1 MYRCTLLALL
11 AAAAIGNACL
21 PAAAAEP
28 PAMVQ
33 LPAGARV
40 GVVSL
45 LDGEVTHF
53 HAAPHLE
60 NSYLKTYPV
69 GWAVGTMLLTTVR
82 APLTQRGLSAVPLA
96 AGDALA
102 RARERCFL
110 NAALQ
115 KGLPKECAPLY
126 AQLAA
131 AAHVDA
137 LIVLGPGRNDAAH
150 SGGAR
155 RRELPDYLRGW
166 CLVTGEGDATAAP
179 QLLDLSE
186 LLLVAID
193 SGRARL
199 ADREWDASAA
209 RWSGYRA
216 PADLKAIPAAQLDEL
231 QPLYAAMLQHQAD
244 GLLQHL
250 QVSR

>member
-1 MYRCTLLALL
+1 MNRCTLMVLL
-11 AAAAIGNACL
+11 AGAAIGNACV

-28 PAMVQ
+28 AAMVQ

-53 HAAPHLE
+53 HAASHLE

-69 GWAVGTMLLTTVR
+69 GWPVGTMLLMTVR
-82 APLTQRGLSAVPLA
+82 GPLTQRGLLAVPLA
-96 AGDALA
+96 ASDALA

-110 NAALQ
+110 NASLQ
-115 KGLPKECAPLY
+115 KGLPKECAALY

-131 AAHVDA
+131 AARVDA
-137 LIVLGPGRNDAAH
+137 LIVLGPGRNDSTH
-150 SGGAR
+150 SGSAR

-166 CLVTGEGDATAAP
+166 CLVTGEGDASAAP

-186 LLLVAID
+186 LLLIAID
-193 SGRARL
+193 SRGARL

-209 RWSGYRA
+209 SWNGYRA
-216 PADLKAIPAAQLDEL
+216 PTDLKAIPAAQLDQL

-244 GLLQHL
+244 GLLLHL
-250 QVSR
+250 QVGH

>member
-1 MYRCTLLALL
+1 MNRCTLMVLL
-11 AAAAIGNACL
+11 AVTAIGKVCL
-21 PAAAAEP
+21 PAVAAQP
-28 PAMVQ
+28 VAMAP

-40 GVVSL
+40 GVINL

-69 GWAVGTMLLTTVR
+69 SWPVGSMLLTTVR
-82 APLTQRGLSAVPLA
+82 APLTQRGLVAVPLTA
-96 AGDALA
+96 SEALS

-131 AAHVDA
+131 AAQVDA

-150 SGGAR
+150 SGSAR

-166 CLVTGEGDATAAP
+166 CVVTGEGAAATPP

-186 LLLVAID
+186 LLLIAID
-193 SGRARL
+193 SGSARL
-199 ADREWDASAA
+199 ADREWDASGQP
-209 RWSGYRA
+209 WSGYRA
-216 PADLKAIPAAQLDEL
+216 PPDLKAIPAAQLDEL

-244 GLLQHL
+244 ALLQRL

>member
-1 MYRCTLLALL
+1 MNRCTLMVLL
-11 AAAAIGNACL
+11 AVTAGGYVRLPTAAAQPGTML
-21 PAAAAEP
+21 
-28 PAMVQ
+28 Q

-40 GVVSL
+40 GVINLV
-45 LDGEVTHF
+45 DAEVTHF

-69 GWAVGTMLLTTVR
+69 GWAVGAMLLTTVSG
-82 APLTQRGLSAVPLA
+82 PLTQRGLTAVPLA
-96 AGDALA
+96 ASDALA

-110 NAALQ
+110 NATLQ

-131 AAHVDA
+131 AGRVDA

-150 SGGAR
+150 SGAAR

-166 CLVTGEGDATAAP
+166 CVVTGEGGEATLP
-179 QLLDLSE
+179 QLLDLTE
-186 LLLVAID
+186 LLLVAVD
-193 SGRARL
+193 SGGAHL
-199 ADREWDASAA
+199 ADREWDPSGQP
-209 RWSGYRA
+209 WSGYRA
-216 PADLKAIPAAQLDEL
+216 PPDLKAIPAAQLEQL
-231 QPLYAAMLQHQAD
+231 QPLYAAMLQHQTQ
-244 GLLQHL
+244 GLLQHV

>member
-1 MYRCTLLALL
+1 MNRCTLMVLL
-11 AAAAIGNACL
+11 AGAASGNACL

-28 PAMVQ
+28 GIMLQ

-40 GVVSL
+40 GVINL

-69 GWAVGTMLLTTVR
+69 GWGVGAMLLTTVR
-82 APLTQRGLSAVPLA
+82 GPLTQRGLVAVPLA
-96 AGDALA
+96 ASDALA

-110 NAALQ
+110 NASLQ

-126 AQLAA
+126 AQLAGT
-131 AAHVDA
+131 AHLDA

-150 SGGAR
+150 SGSAR

-166 CLVTGEGDATAAP
+166 CVVTGEGAVAAPP

-186 LLLVAID
+186 LLLIAVD
-193 SGRARL
+193 SGSARL
-199 ADREWDASAA
+199 ADREFDADGQP
-209 RWSGYRA
+209 WTGYRA
-216 PADLKAIPAAQLDEL
+216 PPDLKAIPAAQLDQL

-250 QVSR
+250 QVNH